1 MDKPKETPE
10 QRRERI
16 RLDKTMKT
24 KVVPDKKKY
33 NRKRAKQNK
42 DWPAF
47 VFKVNSPHTRNA
59 AYVF

>member
-16 RLDKTMKT
+16 HLDKTMKT
-24 KVVPDKKKY
+24 KAVPDKKKY

-47 VFKVNSPHTRNA
+47 IYEEYTHGHYQNS
-59 AYVF
+59 

>member
-16 RLDKTMKT
+16 RLSKTMKT

-33 NRKRAKQNK
+33 DRKRAKLNK

-47 VFKVNSPHTRNA
+47 LLEENNHPPKRSTIHV
-59 AYVF
+59 